1 MARRKKAGA
10 ALKVVPSEALRIDL
24 GCGKNK
30 REGFLGVDTIDF
42 DGVDVV
48 LDIGK
53 DRWPWDDDSVE
64 EAHASHVVEHLKP
77 GERIHFV
84 NELHRVLKPGGKAT
98 IIVPH
103 WCASR
108 AYGDLTHQWPPV
120 VEFWFYYLNAEW
132 RATNAPHNREYTCDF
147 SATWGYSLHPS
158 MTLGRS
164 QDAIQFMTQAYKEV
178 CQDLQASITK
188 NARKNGK

>member
-1 MARRKKAGA
+1 MARKKAT
-10 ALKVVPSEALRIDL
+10 ALAVVPEPAKPIRVDL
-24 GCGKNK
+24 GCGTRK
-30 REGFLGVDTIDF
+30 RDGFLGVDSIAF

-53 DRWPWDDDSVE
+53 DRWPWGDDSVE
-64 EAHASHVVEHLKP
+64 ELHASHVVEHLKP
-77 GERIHFV
+77 AERIHLV
-84 NELHRVLKPGGKAT
+84 NEAYRVLKPGGKMT

-132 RATNAPHNREYTCDF
+132 RATNAPHNRDYKCDF
-147 SATWGYSLHPS
+147 SSTWGYSLHPS
-158 MTLGRS
+158 MTQGRS
-164 QDAIQFMTQAYKEV
+164 QEFVQFATQAYKEV
-178 CQDLQASITK
+178 CQDLQATITK
-188 NARKNGK
+188 PMPKAK